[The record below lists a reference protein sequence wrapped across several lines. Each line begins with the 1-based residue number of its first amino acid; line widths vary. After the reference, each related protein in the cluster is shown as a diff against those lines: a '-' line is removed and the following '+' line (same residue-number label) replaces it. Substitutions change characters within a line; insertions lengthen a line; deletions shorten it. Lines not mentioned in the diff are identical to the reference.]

1 MSKRSRGN
9 DYAPSTF
16 PFLAVLLCV
25 IGALILLLVIN
36 VTNSRAS
43 ARKQVQG
50 ELSEAIEEAKEQS
63 DYLVSISEELRAR
76 REQVKNQIESRRR
89 ELARTEDHIKRLQG
103 QLDES
108 MARLESLHELT
119 ADHSE
124 SIDSQSQIE
133 QLKSKLDQERKNLA
147 EKLQDRK
154 DQTPAF
160 SIIPYEG
167 TNRTTRRPVYL
178 ECTEHGVVIQPE
190 GILVS
195 MEDLGPPHGPGNPL
209 DAALRVL
216 RNAYQAR
223 DAVYGITIPPYPLLI
238 VRPEGIHSYALARS
252 AMAGWDDQFGY
263 ELIDEQM
270 QLAYPEGIPELKE
283 ELTRSLAI
291 AKDRQRALVAALPA
305 RFSRN
310 PFATKSENSWDSI
323 DAESMAGSGNS
334 KSETNPNMKR
344 SERDVAND
352 GRRWEMIQQ
361 LPSNSVVA
369 SQAPSRD
376 GDPTLLPSLPKTGS
390 SDGFKTSVPPRQA
403 SSQDAPQLSD
413 LNSLADSAGSSTWS
427 GNSSEAS
434 STSGATG
441 GPTQGDAL
449 DGSSIPSNSAS
460 NSTAS
465 RFSSSPSGA
474 SGGSASSSQ
483 NSEDTQMEQA
493 LREQAMKQQ
502 DGSTPSVNKSVPS
515 RTASQKSNGS
525 DSELKPISL
534 TAGKDWATSRMDNK
548 STPVSRPIGIIVLQD
563 RWLMCKE
570 GQNWKYDAEILLE
583 QGPQVASEQLQ
594 RSIRDRVDSWGLSL
608 PGGYWAPSLTVQA
621 AADADQSVQRLQKLL
636 EGSGV
641 LIKVEPLTTPTPR
654 K

>member
-1 MSKRSRGN
+1 
-9 DYAPSTF
+9 
-16 PFLAVLLCV
+16 
-25 IGALILLLVIN
+25 
-36 VTNSRAS
+36 
-43 ARKQVQG
+43 
-50 ELSEAIEEAKEQS
+50 
-63 DYLVSISEELRAR
+63 
-76 REQVKNQIESRRR
+76 
-89 ELARTEDHIKRLQG
+89 
-103 QLDES
+103 
-108 MARLESLHELT
+108 
-119 ADHSE
+119 
-124 SIDSQSQIE
+124 
-133 QLKSKLDQERKNLA
+133 
-147 EKLQDRK
+147 
-154 DQTPAF
+154 
-160 SIIPYEG
+160 
-167 TNRTTRRPVYL
+167 
-178 ECTEHGVVIQPE
+178 
-190 GILVS
+190 
-195 MEDLGPPHGPGNPL
+195 
-209 DAALRVL
+209 
-216 RNAYQAR
+216 
-223 DAVYGITIPPYPLLI
+223 
-238 VRPEGIHSYALARS
+238 
-252 AMAGWDDQFGY
+252 MAGWDDQFGY

-334 KSETNPNMKR
+334 KSGTNPNQIR
-344 SERDVAND
+344 SKGDVAND
-352 GRRWEMIQQ
+352 ARRWEMIQQ

-369 SQAPSRD
+369 SQAPSSD
-376 GDPTLLPSLPKTGS
+376 GDATLLPSQPRSRS
-390 SDGFKTSVPPRQA
+390 SEGFNTSVPPSHTSAQT
-403 SSQDAPQLSD
+403 APQLND
-413 LNSLADSAGSSTWS
+413 LNSLADSTGSSTWS
-427 GNSSEAS
+427 GNPSEGS
-434 STSGATG
+434 PPSGAAG

-460 NSTAS
+460 NSTAN

-474 SGGSASSSQ
+474 SEGSASSNQ

-493 LREQAMKQQ
+493 LREQAMKQK

-515 RTASQKSNGS
+515 KTASQKSNGS

-548 STPVSRPIGIIVLQD
+548 STPVSRPISIIVLQD

-608 PGGYWAPSLTVQA
+608 PGGYWAPSLNVQA